1 MGGVRGAQ
9 APGHMTLLHARG
21 ALRKQTGRTLGPV
34 SPGEGP
40 AQGWGLWERGAP
52 MGGGKGKAPVG
63 GSGRREILG
72 FLGGEGSVGGGEFL
86 RVLGRGRDP
95 LGGLWSKGILGG
107 L

>member
-9 APGHMTLLHARG
+9 APGHMTLLHPRG

-52 MGGGKGKAPVG
+52 R
-63 GSGRREILG
+63 RRERKSSCG
-72 FLGGEGSVGGGEFL
+72 GQWEEGNPGVLGGRGL
-86 RVLGRGRDP
+86 CWGRGILAGSRERKGP
-95 LGGLWSKGILGG
+95 LGGALE
-107 L
+107 